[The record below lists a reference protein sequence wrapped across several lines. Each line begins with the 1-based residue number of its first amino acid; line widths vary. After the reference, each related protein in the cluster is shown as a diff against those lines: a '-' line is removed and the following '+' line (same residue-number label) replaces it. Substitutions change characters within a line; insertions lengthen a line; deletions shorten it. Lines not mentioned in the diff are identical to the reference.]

1 MLKKSNIKLPVII
14 ITLAILFTGV
24 SICARLMPQFPGD
37 LGLIL
42 FIQSFENKT
51 LRSLMEW
58 ASFLFSE
65 WRAITLVILLSLGIL
80 WYIGIFEAILFPI
93 ASLFWFFNEGLKYAI
108 NRPRPSPDQVMV
120 LVNETNNGFPSGHA
134 FIAILILGFLAYILL
149 KKIKSPII
157 KIVSLIILVFLILLV
172 GISRIYLGAHWPS
185 DVLGGYLFGGL
196 LLAILIYIYEKYYI
210 RKIFSINLN
219 LILQF

>member
-1 MLKKSNIKLPVII
+1 MLKKSNIKLTII
-14 ITLAILFTGV
+14 LIALVILFTGV
-24 SICARLMPQFPGD
+24 SICALLMPQFPGD

-42 FIQSFENKT
+42 FIQSFQNET

-58 ASFLFSE
+58 ASFLFSG
-65 WRAITLVILLSLGIL
+65 WRAITLIILLSLVILRYVGIL
-80 WYIGIFEAILFPI
+80 EAILLPI
-93 ASLFWFFNEGLKYAI
+93 ASLFWFFNEELKYVI

-134 FIAILILGFLAYILL
+134 FIALLILGFLAYILL
-149 KKIKSPII
+149 KKLKSSII

-185 DVLGGYLFGGL
+185 DVLGGYLSGGL
-196 LLAILIYIYEKYYI
+196 LLAIFIYVYEKY
-210 RKIFSINLN
+210 FQLN
-219 LILQF
+219 